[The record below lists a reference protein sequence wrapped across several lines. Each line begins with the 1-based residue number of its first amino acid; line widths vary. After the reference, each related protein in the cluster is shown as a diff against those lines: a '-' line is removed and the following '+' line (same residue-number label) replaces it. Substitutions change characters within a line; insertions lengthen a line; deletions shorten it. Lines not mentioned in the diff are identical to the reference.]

1 MLHELLLALVGCTG
15 DVFVDTAA
23 EDGVQAGPG
32 ECTFRLSPDYADIVS
47 QSERVVLER
56 LLHLG
61 HHYQKLDQFVRETG
75 DSFWKSAA
83 QCAYGAVHALPDSI
97 GLSSSLYQNAIAN
110 AVSEELSDYTAAI
123 VTVEKVILRSPC
135 PLLARVTEAL
145 HEFEHVLPPLYMLV
159 CYIQD
164 NNIRGCNILDL
175 LEDRT
180 RSGYKDTATLYLW
193 DRGGSQSAPKELQDT
208 LCQLETDITI
218 NNEMKPRCISEATA
232 SSIFFVGKAVNILCK
247 PRSLQRQDVAVLLS
261 QNASV
266 DNDDDI
272 SMMSKE
278 TLRMSLQDN
287 GYSPKHIIDILSE
300 LQVSSAFSPMT
311 LEKLV
316 SKAHSIVAE
325 QLWRLILEQ
334 ADLLVHLKGLKEFYL
349 LSKGDF
355 FQAAIW
361 AQCEDDKIFSNLLIR
376 HYRRPSG
383 RAVFIFTSEADER
396 DAAKFCMSGACYT
409 TTACNAVGCS
419 WLLSRVS
426 GTSATVTSALPGLV
440 IADNESNRG
449 SVREVSFSEPS
460 SAVKVGAQI
469 AEGNYESLASASSTS
484 EATCLDQIHMEYR
497 VMWPLQLLITPL
509 VIARYNRIFRHLLL
523 LKRAQWELE
532 RAWALARQT
541 ERDEMQWRDPVK
553 QQLAAVRRHERNG
566 FWKIRQYMS
575 FLVSNLQ
582 FYIQVDVIEPQYKRL
597 QDRILTTCDY
607 NHLVRFHD
615 EFLSALTS
623 QSFLE
628 IGSIFRIVGATLGL
642 CLQLCKL
649 TRTHKGNPP
658 RGGIQPI
665 MEEFGKKANSL
676 HTILRSTKLAGSTC
690 APFLRQLLLRLNFN
704 SFLEHRAWVDME
716 QE

>member
-32 ECTFRLSPDYADIVS
+32 ECTFRLSPDAADIVS
-47 QSERVVLER
+47 LSERQSIVERLYVALHFSSQRVSNVVTLKVVLER

-61 HHYQKLDQFVRETG
+61 HYYQKLDQFVRETG
-75 DSFWKSAA
+75 DCFWKSAA
-83 QCAYGAVHALPDSI
+83 QCAYGAVHKLPDST
-97 GLSSSLYQNAIAN
+97 GLSSSLYQTAIAN

-123 VTVEKVILRSPC
+123 VAVERDILRSPC

-145 HEFEHVLPPLYMLV
+145 QEFEHVLPPVYMLV
-159 CYIQD
+159 CYIQH
-164 NNIRGCNILDL
+164 NNIRGSKILDL

-180 RSGYKDTATLYLW
+180 RSGYKHTATRYLC
-193 DRGGSQSAPKELQDT
+193 DRKGSQSNPEKLQDA

-232 SSIFFVGKAVNILCK
+232 SMILFVGKAVNILCK
-247 PRSLQRQDVAVLLS
+247 PRSLHRQDVAAILP
-261 QNASV
+261 QDASV
-266 DNDDDI
+266 GNNHNI

-278 TLRMSLQDN
+278 MLSMSLQDN
-287 GYSPKHIIDILSE
+287 GYSPTQIINILSE
-300 LQVSSAFSPMT
+300 LQVCSAFSPLT
-311 LEKLV
+311 LENVV
-316 SKAHSIVAE
+316 SKAHSIVAQ

-361 AQCEDDKIFSNLLIR
+361 AQCDDDKIFCNLLIR
-376 HYRRPSG
+376 HYHRPSG
-383 RAVFIFTSEADER
+383 LVTAD
-396 DAAKFCMSGACYT
+396 T
-409 TTACNAVGCS
+409 
-419 WLLSRVS
+419 
-426 GTSATVTSALPGLV
+426 
-440 IADNESNRG
+440 ESG
-449 SVREVSFSEPS
+449 SVREVNFSELS
-460 SAVKVGAQI
+460 SAVKVGAQT
-469 AEGNYESLASASSTS
+469 AEGRYKSLDSASSTS
-484 EATCLDQIHMEYR
+484 EATGLDDIHMEYR
-497 VMWPLQLLITPL
+497 VLWPLQLLITPL
-509 VIARYNRIFRHLLL
+509 VIARYNRIFQHLLL
-523 LKRAQWELE
+523 LKRTQWELE

-553 QQLAAVRRHERNG
+553 QHLAAVRRHERIG
-566 FWKIRQYMS
+566 FWKLRQYMS

-607 NHLVRFHD
+607 NDLVRFHD

-628 IGSIFRIVGATLGL
+628 IGSIFRIVGAILGL

-658 RGGIQPI
+658 RGGVQPI

-676 HTILRSTKLAGSTC
+676 HTILRSSKLAGSTC

-716 QE
+716 QD